1 MPSKIYGSANPGGE
15 DKRVAGKPP
24 LAPTPH
30 LRWWVMKPYTQQ
42 ETGLVIKPKPILQ
55 QWWAPDVPSYMIKS
69 GDGEWREVE
78 QFGE

>member
-24 LAPTPH
+24 LAPTAHIKWFVP
-30 LRWWVMKPYTQQ
+30 KPFTAINNV
-42 ETGLVIKPKPILQ
+42 LVKPKPVLM
-55 QWWAPDVPSYMIKS
+55 QWWAPDVPSYMVKT
-69 GDGEWREVE
+69 GEGEWREVE